1 MEVTLNIKVP
11 VNDLIEA
18 AMDLEGDE
26 ISKMILEMD
35 LYVADYDF
43 TLGLIRSLVESLKK
57 DVDGGALPFTAKDIG
72 LE

>member
-18 AMDLEGDE
+18 AMDLEHDE